1 MSDHTAEL
9 GLNEND
15 FRIICRNGTLADRT
29 GFDVDEA
36 CALTT
41 IIDNEIVVRPKSDK
55 IPGIVN
61 ALASFDKYFSH
72 NPDFKMYNIFNG
84 YKHLLFKVMNSFFN
98 IGTNGVNVSIL
109 SGLNVRFSFTR
120 RRKFG

>member
-1 MSDHTAEL
+1 MSDHAAEL

-29 GFDVDEA
+29 GFDVDED
-36 CALTT
+36 CPLTT

-61 ALASFDKYFSH
+61 ALASFDKYFAH
-72 NPDFKMYNIFNG
+72 NPDFKMYNVFNG
-84 YKHLLFKVMNSFFN
+84 YKHLLFKVRTEFFFLLLQ
-98 IGTNGVNVSIL
+98 S
-109 SGLNVRFSFTR
+109 
-120 RRKFG
+120 

>member
-98 IGTNGVNVSIL
+98 IGTNGVNVSVL